1 MEEFK
6 KKKNSKL
13 LRKTSRKI
21 YIQLL
26 KIIKIIITD
35 ESDVI
40 IINVIRID
48 AFIIHAFKVK

>member
-48 AFIIHAFKVK
+48 AFIIQS